1 MKALKIKEKSLLK
14 KKNYDKIHLV
24 IQMNFNDIQRL
35 KDSLKID
42 VNKANEKQL
51 KVLKN
56 KAKTL
61 KDTRIKKKCTY
72 KL

>member
-42 VNKANEKQL
+42 VNKANEKH
-51 KVLKN
+51 
-56 KAKTL
+56 
-61 KDTRIKKKCTY
+61 
-72 KL
+72 